1 MCMLGR
7 GAGNAGEFKL
17 VEFLLLAD
25 CHKGDVGREIVISTF
40 GGVNF
45 YDLEIGEVSGSFKS
59 TCEFMPREVVK
70 INGLIVEVI

>member
-7 GAGNAGEFKL
+7 GAGNGGEFKL

-25 CHKGDVGREIVISTF
+25 CHEGEVGREIEISPF
-40 GGVNF
+40 GNVEF

-59 TCEFMPREVVK
+59 TWEFIKGEVIK
-70 INGLIVEVI
+70 INGMIVEVI